1 MIKPV
6 LTAIICLL
14 PLASLAQD
22 AAVLTPSGDPA
33 PMRAVKLITPSGSA
47 QPDKRVFFGQIVA
60 KETVDVS
67 FEVGGRLV
75 SFDAQEGEF
84 IEAGTQIAALDRAP
98 FERAVERARLQ
109 LEQSERDYVRSQK
122 LAQSNTVAETQ
133 VEDSKTTRDLAE
145 VALEE
150 AQDDLDD
157 ATLIVPFRAL
167 VASRL
172 TPNFANVSPGQAI
185 VRLHDMSEVRV
196 EIDVPERLFQQR
208 DATGGLTFTGV
219 SPLFA
224 NEVPLELREFNAET
238 QSIGQSYRVTFA
250 LPDDIV
256 SPAIIPGA
264 SMTVTATMDAAHS
277 PIAIVP
283 PSAVTIDGDT
293 TKVMVYTPAN
303 DAKTGTVDWQD
314 VKIGSV
320 TGTDITLSGLDP
332 DTQIVAAGAHLLR
345 AGETVRPYAGLS
357 AD

>member
-14 PLASLAQD
+14 PLASVAQD
-22 AAVLTPSGDPA
+22 TAVLTPSGDLA
-33 PMRAVKLITPSGSA
+33 PMRAVKLITPSGST

-84 IEAGTQIAALDRAP
+84 MEAGTQIAALDHAP

-109 LEQSERDYVRSQK
+109 LAQSERDFVRLQK

-133 VEDSKTTRDLAE
+133 VEDAKTGRDLAA
-145 VALEE
+145 VALQE
-150 AQDDLDD
+150 AQDALDD
-157 ATLIVPFRAL
+157 ATLHVPFRAL

-208 DATGGLTFTGV
+208 DATGGLTFTGT
-219 SPLFA
+219 SPLFPV
-224 NEVPLELREFNAET
+224 EVPLELREFNAET
-238 QSIGQSYRVTFA
+238 QNIGQSYRVTFA
-250 LPDDIV
+250 LPADMV

-264 SMTVTATMDAAHS
+264 SMTVTATMHS
-277 PIAIVP
+277 ATAPVAIVP
-283 PSAVTIDGDT
+283 PSAVTIDSGT
-293 TKVMVYTPAN
+293 TKVMVYTPNA
-303 DAKTGTVDWQD
+303 DAKTGTVDWQAVD
-314 VKIGSV
+314 VGSA
-320 TGTDITLSGLDP
+320 TGTDITVSGLDP
-332 DTQIVAAGAHLLR
+332 DAQIVAAGAHLLR
-345 AGETVRPYAGLS
+345 AGDAVRPYAGLS
-357 AD
+357 VD